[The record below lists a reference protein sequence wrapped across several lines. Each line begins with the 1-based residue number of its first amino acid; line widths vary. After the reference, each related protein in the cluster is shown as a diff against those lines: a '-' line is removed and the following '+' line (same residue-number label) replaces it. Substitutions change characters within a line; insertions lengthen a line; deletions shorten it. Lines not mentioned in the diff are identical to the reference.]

1 VRLFSAVYVKAI
13 KWAAHKHAQW
23 YLAGFSF
30 IEAFM
35 FPVPVDVLLAP
46 MVIAQRSAAWR
57 FAAIATATS
66 VAGGVLG
73 YYIGRSAFHIV
84 EPLLHDY
91 GLWESYQKAQA
102 WFVDWGFWA
111 LFVAGFL
118 PIPYKVFTIAAG
130 VVSMSLIP
138 FIAASIVGRAGRF
151 YLVTAVIVVGGEKLE
166 RALLKYMDWLAWI
179 VIIAAVL
186 YFGLRN

>member
-1 VRLFSAVYVKAI
+1 MRIFSSLYEKSI

-30 IEAFM
+30 IEAFI
-35 FPVPVDVLLAP
+35 FPIPVDVLLAP
-46 MVIAQRSAAWR
+46 MVIAKRSAAWR
-57 FAAIATATS
+57 YATIATVMS
-66 VAGGVLG
+66 VTGGVLG
-73 YYIGRSAFHIV
+73 YFIGLSAFHIA
-84 EPLLHDY
+84 EPLLHEF
-91 GLWESYQKAQA
+91 GLWENYQKAQA

-111 LFVAGFL
+111 LLIAGFL

-151 YLVTAVIVVGGEKLE
+151 FLVTAVIIAGGEKLE
-166 RALLKYMDWLAWI
+166 RVIHKYMDWMAWI
-179 VIIAAVL
+179 VILAAVL
-186 YFGLRN
+186 YFSLR

>member
-1 VRLFSAVYVKAI
+1 MRLFSSLYDRAI

-30 IEAFM
+30 IEAIF

-46 MVIAQRSAAWR
+46 MVMAKRSAAWR
-57 FAAIATATS
+57 YAAIATITS
-66 VAGGVLG
+66 VAGGLVGYFLG
-73 YYIGRSAFHIV
+73 LSAFHLI
-84 EPLLHDY
+84 EPLLHEF
-91 GLWESYQKAQA
+91 GLWDNYQKAQA

-111 LFVAGFL
+111 LLVAGFL

-138 FIAASIVGRAGRF
+138 FILASIVGRAGRF
-151 YLVTAVIVVGGEKLE
+151 YLVTAVIVIGGEKLE
-166 RALLKYMDWLAWI
+166 RALHKYMDWLAWG

-186 YFGLRN
+186 YFALR